1 MCIKLQSDELIG
13 PSKATEKWEGQKPKF
28 GQNLSTG
35 WGLSSG
41 TANGGYSEA
50 VFEAMTKNF
59 CYY

>member
-41 TANGGYSEA
+41 TANRGCCEA
-50 VFEAMTKNF
+50 AVEVMTNF
-59 CYY
+59 FGLY